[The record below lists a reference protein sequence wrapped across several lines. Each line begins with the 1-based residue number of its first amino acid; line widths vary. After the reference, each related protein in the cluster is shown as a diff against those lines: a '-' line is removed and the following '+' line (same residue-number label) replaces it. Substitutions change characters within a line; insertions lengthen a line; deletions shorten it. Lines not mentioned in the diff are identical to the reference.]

1 MVNKFKLLMIWIV
14 FVVSLPVFAADPVG
28 SQQGVGETISLE
40 KCLELAMKNSKQLQ
54 QAAESVK
61 VAQAGVQEAS
71 GGLYPSIGYQVGY
84 QNSPNALPM
93 YIPVIPPTATPGPMN
108 NYTISD
114 WMKVPTDHGISASV
128 SLNQPLYTGG
138 KLLNLLKLT
147 QIKLASA
154 REDERKA
161 KQQLNYNVKEAYY
174 RFWLAEKMLDV
185 AQDVYDN
192 MGRHYQKVS
201 NLNKAGT
208 ASAFDLLQAKV
219 QWDNQKPQL
228 IKAKNGLV
236 MARLNLATFIG
247 MEQSREFKVEYDP
260 SNLRLPETVDL
271 TLQILLDEA
280 YQKRPELHQTQQL
293 TEIAE
298 ANERIAKAGYLPTVA
313 LSYKYS
319 DQGLDFNSQWMSTWT
334 LSLGLSGVIFDGWA
348 TQARVSAAKDNL
360 NLARIRE
367 NSLKDQIRLE
377 TQQALQT
384 LEENLETI
392 RANQGNLELAKEAL
406 KQIQVRFTA
415 GVATTSD
422 ITDSQLALEQTLN
435 GYYQGVSSYLTGLA
449 KLDLIAGRDE

>member
-1 MVNKFKLLMIWIV
+1 MKVVKRIGLLMMVIV
-14 FVVSLPVFAADPVG
+14 LAVSLPVFAADPVG
-28 SQQGVGETISLE
+28 TPQGTGETISLE

-61 VAQAGVQEAS
+61 IAQAGVQEAS
-71 GGLYPSIGYQVGY
+71 SGFYPSIGYQAGY
-84 QNSPNALPM
+84 QNNPNALPM
-93 YIPVIPPTATPGPMN
+93 YIPAGPTSLGSNIYSIPN
-108 NYTISD
+108 
-114 WMKVPTDHGISASV
+114 WLEVPTDHGISASI

-138 KLLNLLKLT
+138 KLLNFLKLA

-161 KQQLNYNVKEAYY
+161 KQQLNYNVKEVYY

-185 AQDVYDN
+185 AQDAYDN

-236 MARLNLATFIG
+236 LARMNLATFIG
-247 MEQSREFKVEYDP
+247 VEQSQEFKVEYDP
-260 SNLRLPETVDL
+260 SKLQLPEKVDL
-271 TLQILLDEA
+271 TLQTWLDEA
-280 YQKRPELHQTQQL
+280 YQKRPELHQIQQL
-293 TEIAE
+293 TEMAE
-298 ANERIAKAGYLPTVA
+298 ANERIARAGYLPTVA

-319 DQGLDFNSQWMSTWT
+319 DQGMDFSSQWMSTWT
-334 LSLGLSGVIFDGWA
+334 LSFGLSGVIFDGFA

-367 NSLKDQIRLE
+367 SSLKDQIRLE

-392 RANQGNLELAKEAL
+392 RANQSNLELAKEAL

-449 KLDLIAGRDE
+449 KLDLIAGRD